1 MILNLVVL
9 SLVVVL
15 VIMVACLRD
24 LRSCK
29 HHQLG
34 FPINGRQHCNDCKSW
49 RFANWGAKPSQWYRP
64 EQARTGSQ
72 GHRD

>member
-1 MILNLVVL
+1 MIRDLIFFFLI
-9 SLVVVL
+9 VVL
-15 VIMVACLRD
+15 VIIVACLRD

-34 FPINGRQHCNDCKSW
+34 FPIRGRQRCNDCGSW

-64 EQARTGSQ
+64 DQERL
-72 GHRD
+72 